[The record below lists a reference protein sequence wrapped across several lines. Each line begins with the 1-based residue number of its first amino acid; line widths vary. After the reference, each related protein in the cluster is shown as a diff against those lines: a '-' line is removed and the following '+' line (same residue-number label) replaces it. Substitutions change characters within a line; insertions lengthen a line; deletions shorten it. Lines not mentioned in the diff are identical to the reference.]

1 MSIKIRKTSTHRM
14 IKKLAFIDKLLNEIF
29 GSSTESAKTRLYL
42 FLIIVAMS
50 WSLFA
55 LYLQPL
61 PVVSSQNFFSQFNI
75 IISSPL
81 VELYLQVAAAYFTSS
96 ALLRM
101 YLIVLAF
108 LAAYEI
114 SQKYFAY
121 LHEIKNPPS
130 SRKILSQILFRIPR
144 PSLYKIQDD
153 QISSLGEDQVFFL
166 VGGPARM
173 QIGLENAAIFEQ
185 ADGSVEVVGP
195 THREKFTT
203 YLADNF
209 EQLRSVINLR
219 NQNCQFDLFARSKD
233 GIPIIFRSANMT
245 FSVKRTTTKVTLT
258 RPYPFNDKA
267 IFHLAYRFPK
277 GEWQKEV
284 VDCTKQIF
292 INKISQHNFSE
303 FLDINH
309 LENINHDY
317 SPNDF
322 LKMHQWAIRYR
333 DIRRS
338 LNPRKHLRTQ
348 GLMKQKGSHQGF
360 RKTLHRKTIHYNL
373 CDTYISQFS
382 KYQNERDQQ
391 KSTKWLCDE
400 LLDEYSKFG
409 LDNYIQIEGIDVGFI
424 EIANKELKNHLQDS
438 LSIST
443 DFSKNRI
450 YPKNKQIYEQSRNDE
465 FLAIMHNLFP
475 EQTPDLIRDQAGQ
488 KNLMTRFLL
497 LLQHAANEPS
507 ISNRIGKQQLFSAIE
522 VIQGKIDSLE

>member
-1 MSIKIRKTSTHRM
+1 MSERV
-14 IKKLAFIDKLLNEIF
+14 LNELF
-29 GSSTESAKTRLYL
+29 GSSIESAKTRLHL
-42 FLIIVAMS
+42 FLIIAAIT

-61 PVVSSQNFFSQFNI
+61 PVISSQNIFSQFNI
-75 IISSPL
+75 TTSSPL
-81 VELYLQVAAAYFTSS
+81 IELYLQAMAAYFTPS

-121 LHEIKNPPS
+121 LHEIKNPSS
-130 SRKILSQILFRIPR
+130 SRKIFSQITFRVPK
-144 PSLYKIQDD
+144 PSIYKIQVN
-153 QISSLGEDQVFFL
+153 QISPTGNDQVFFL
-166 VGGPARM
+166 VGGPARI

-185 ADGSVEVVGP
+185 NDGSVEVVGP

-209 EQLRSVINLR
+209 ERLRSVIDLR
-219 NQNCQFDLFARSKD
+219 NQNCQFDVFARSRD
-233 GIPIIFRSANMT
+233 GIPIIFRSVNLA

-277 GEWQKEV
+277 GELHKEIA
-284 VDCTKQIF
+284 DFAKQIF

-309 LENINHDY
+309 LENISHDY
-317 SPNDF
+317 SANDL
-322 LKMHQWAIRYR
+322 LKIHSWAIRYR
-333 DIRRS
+333 DLRRL
-338 LNPRKHLRTQ
+338 LNPHKHLRTR
-348 GLMKQKGSHQGF
+348 GFKEQKGSYKGF
-360 RKTLHRKTIHYNL
+360 RKALHGKAIHYNL
-373 CDTYISQFS
+373 CDTYIFQFS
-382 KYQNERDQQ
+382 KYQDEKNQQ
-391 KSTKWLCDE
+391 KSTKWLQDE
-400 LLDEYSKFG
+400 LFDEYSKFG

-438 LSIST
+438 QSTYT
-443 DFSKNRI
+443 DFSKNRV
-450 YPKNKQIYEQSRNDE
+450 YPKNKQIYEQSRNE
-465 FLAIMHNLFP
+465 ELLAIMHTLFP
-475 EQTPDLIRDQAGQ
+475 EQTPDLTRDQEGQ
-488 KNLMTRFLL
+488 KNLMKRFLI
-497 LLQHAANEPS
+497 LLQHSANEPS

-522 VIQGKIDSLE
+522 VIQGKIDSWE